1 MGSKKVKRKRYNV
14 NEDSAHS
21 SVKKAEDL
29 KTAEDA
35 KNIEETKNI
44 EEIKELKD
52 SISKIKLSDDTA
64 SIIEE
69 GLGDPVPEEVID
81 VEEYSR
87 MIDEVYR
94 HGDDSFMSG
103 LDTVTPYEGRLS
115 DEPKSSEGIPKSA
128 EGAVYNS
135 GYAKSSAGEAAHG
148 TGYTQGGIG
157 EAAHGAGYPHG
168 GIGDVG
174 YNAGYNQNGVNS
186 SHSGSQPQNAG
197 VNTGYP
203 QNGGNP
209 QNVGYNA
216 GYPQNNA
223 GNIGY
228 NAGYPQSGGVNVGY
242 NAGYPQNGG
251 VNVGYPQNGGVNVG
265 YNAGYPQNNAVNNGY
280 NGGYPQNNMGNI
292 GYNNGYPQNNGSY
305 PGNNAGN
312 MGYNGGYP
320 QNNGRR
326 NYDYYD
332 DEPAKGSR
340 TPLIVA
346 ITVASVAIIA
356 AIAIIIS
363 NQNRPVS
370 DINKETSSVVNYD
383 ETDTEKEDKTTEEE
397 RRTEE
402 ETTEESTTEEPTTE
416 APTTEEATTEA
427 PTTEAPTTEEA
438 TTETPTTEA
447 PTEPVTEEPATEYV
461 PVQVDIVGKSYSYS
475 NAPEK
480 LAAVIAEARH
490 IAGLADEGGVK
501 SMKANQSKLY
511 YDNDS
516 NVIRIDLEPNSS
528 YGNVTYE
535 EFYFKDNKLIFADYY
550 KDNVEFEDVT
560 RFYYLDGKVVG
571 YSETAS
577 DTVHFYSDGLNPADF
592 AYSSGQP
599 DLYSRAKALNSKM
612 IA

>member
-115 DEPKSSEGIPKSA
+115 DEAKSSEGIPKSA

-168 GIGDVG
+168 GIGDV
-174 YNAGYNQNGVNS
+174 GYNQNGVNS

-280 NGGYPQNNMGNI
+280 NGGYPQNNMGNM

-427 PTTEAPTTEEA
+427 PTTEAPT
-438 TTETPTTEA
+438 
-447 PTEPVTEEPATEYV
+447 EPVTEEPATEYV

-550 KDNVEFEDVT
+550 KDHVEFEDVT